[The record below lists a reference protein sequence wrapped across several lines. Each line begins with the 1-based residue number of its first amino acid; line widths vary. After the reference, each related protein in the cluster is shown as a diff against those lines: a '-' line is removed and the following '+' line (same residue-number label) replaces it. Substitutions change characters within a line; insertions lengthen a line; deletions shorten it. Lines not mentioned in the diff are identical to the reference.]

1 MKRYLIGVVAFWLV
15 GMLTS
20 CGGGGGDGGSGGAG
34 GGGSDGGGGAGS
46 DAVGGAGGNRA
57 GVGARVE
64 ESSPAVTLSGAWT
77 PASSELGWSGGA
89 AVQSSAAGATAI
101 VNFTGTSI
109 RWLGSRGRA
118 MGIATVIS
126 ANGPS

>member
-1 MKRYLIGVVAFWLV
+1 MRWSVLMKRYLIGVAAFWLV
-15 GMLTS
+15 GMLAS
-20 CGGGGGDGGSGGAG
+20 CGGGGDGGGGGVAG
-34 GGGSDGGGGAGS
+34 GGGSNGGGGGGS
-46 DAVGGAGGNRA
+46 DAVGAAGGNRA

-89 AVQSSAAGATAI
+89 AVQSSVAGATAS

-109 RWLGSRGRA
+109 RWLGSRG
-118 MGIATVIS
+118 
-126 ANGPS
+126 